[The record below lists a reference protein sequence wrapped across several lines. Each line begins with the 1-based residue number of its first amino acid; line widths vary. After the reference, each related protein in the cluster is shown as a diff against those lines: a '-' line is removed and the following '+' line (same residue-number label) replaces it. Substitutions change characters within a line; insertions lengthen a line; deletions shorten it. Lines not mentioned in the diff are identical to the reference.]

1 MSHYS
6 RSSTPNAE
14 VRLCSNIMADD
25 TATATAMIALTA
37 SAATAFLSTTLSKQE
52 DPERVFGVKYLDKFL
67 LKFPRFFLE
76 NVLFILGAVLG
87 YFLCEMVTGRY
98 MSHSSDEADH
108 NKAKSSPEIDKVR
121 WGNDLQAMAH
131 PDKATRKE
139 LKGNEAQFG
148 RWADAYGAQHERLQQ
163 SGAELRDSQRI
174 IQSQTTALER
184 SEHRADA
191 AERNLRAKNNTIE
204 IQSTLLETKDSK
216 IQDLRDIIALQAQQI
231 KDSHF
236 DLEAM
241 AQQNGERDQRLWEAA
256 GSLTVAEKEIAKL
269 KTAVAEEYTTSD
281 YCCALNAI
289 HQRDETIGK
298 LEKKI
303 AQQAKDNEFNQETVD
318 TLANLL
324 ISLEDKE
331 PGEVAREL
339 EAWAEEREAR
349 FDDFVAHT
357 GPVVIAAQQDA
368 SQHLRDTNDLQQKLL
383 KSAVEARDRQGK
395 TAAELM
401 AQLAALVAREEHN
414 IKIYDQMKGEKQHLL
429 NALNNSQNS
438 LQAARTELYRRG
450 TELAST
456 RTELSHHM
464 LQQVIDEKKA
474 KIASNA
480 SIKQENKLAALT
492 EQLAT
497 ANTQLQAAEEHR
509 VQEVALMNHK
519 LRMVR
524 EALKITGLDIDL
536 WTIESP
542 DVLASM
548 LQHEEAKLAET
559 CAELTATNNGL
570 HATLAAQ
577 AAEIANLN
585 TKLTSQAIEV
595 TALKTDLKAATA
607 RHHCEFKE
615 WQATLSKVTTELK
628 ITKRDSP
635 AHELE
640 NKINALQIR
649 LKVSDDENKSF
660 REAKYHAEEKAEILT
675 MAVTNQAERL
685 KKSREEVERVVKAEQ
700 ELRGEV
706 GVRVQQIGYLSAR
719 LEEERDARRGEQGE
733 MKRLTG
739 LLECREEE
747 VRELEG
753 AREKLEEKLL
763 LGEEFVEVTE
773 EDAPAAA
780 VERAE
785 EEEGFVVQEEEVE
798 LDCFADDFEE
808 VDVDEEQLDCFSDE
822 FEEVD
827 IDEDGEG
834 LDTLNGA
841 PDVRVQ

>member
-1 MSHYS
+1 
-6 RSSTPNAE
+6 
-14 VRLCSNIMADD
+14 MADD
-25 TATATAMIALTA
+25 LATVTAMIVLTA
-37 SAATAFLSTTLSKQE
+37 SAAIAFLLTILFKHE

-67 LKFPRFFLE
+67 LKFPRFFLKY
-76 NVLFILGAVLG
+76 VLFISAAVLG
-87 YFLCEMVTGRY
+87 YVLCEMVSRRCI
-98 MSHSSDEADH
+98 SHSSDEADR
-108 NKAKSSPEIDKVR
+108 NKAKSSTEIDKEQR
-121 WGNDLQAMAH
+121 GDDLLTIAH
-131 PDKATRKE
+131 PDKATRKQ
-139 LKGNEAQFG
+139 LKDDNAQVA

-163 SGAELRDSQRI
+163 RGAELRDSKRI

-191 AERNLRAKNNTIE
+191 AERNLKAKNNTIE
-204 IQSTLLETKDSK
+204 IQSTFLETKDSK

-241 AQQNGERDQRLWEAA
+241 AQQIGERDQRLWEAA
-256 GSLTVAEKEIAKL
+256 GNLTVAEKEVAKL
-269 KTAVAEEYTTSD
+269 KTAVAKEYTTSD
-281 YCCALNAI
+281 YCCALDAI
-289 HQRDETIGK
+289 HHRDETISK

-324 ISLEDKE
+324 ISLDDKE

-357 GPVVIAAQQDA
+357 GPVVIAAQQDT
-368 SQHLRDTNDLQQKLL
+368 SQHLRDTNDLQHKLL

-395 TAAELM
+395 TVAELK
-401 AQLAALVAREEHN
+401 AQLATLVTREEHN
-414 IKIYDQMKGEKQHLL
+414 IKIYEQMKGEKQHLL

-438 LQAARTELYRRG
+438 LQAAKTELYRRG

-480 SIKQENKLAALT
+480 SINQETKLAAVT

-497 ANTQLQAAEEHR
+497 ANTQLQAAEEYR

-524 EALKITGLDIDL
+524 EAFKTTGLDIDL

-542 DVLASM
+542 DVLASK

-559 CAELTATNNGL
+559 CAELIATNNGL
-570 HATLAAQ
+570 HATLGAQ
-577 AAEIANLN
+577 AAEIANLE
-585 TKLTSQAIEV
+585 TKLTAQAIES
-595 TALKTDLKAATA
+595 TALKTDLKTSSA
-607 RHHCEFKE
+607 RHHREFKE

-628 ITKRDSP
+628 TTKRDSP
-635 AHELE
+635 ARELE

-649 LKVSDDENKSF
+649 LKVSNDENKSF
-660 REAKYHAEEKAEILT
+660 REAKYHAGEKAEILT

-719 LEEERDARRGEQGE
+719 LEEERDGRRGEQE
-733 MKRLTG
+733 ELKRLTG
-739 LLECREEE
+739 MLVCCESE
-747 VRELEG
+747 VRVLEG
-753 AREKLEEKLL
+753 AKEKLEKKLL
-763 LGEEFVEVTE
+763 LGEEFVEVSE
-773 EDAPAAA
+773 EDVPAAA

-785 EEEGFVVQEEEVE
+785 KEEEGVVVQREEV
-798 LDCFADDFEE
+798 
-808 VDVDEEQLDCFSDE
+808 DCFSDE
-822 FEEVD
+822 FEEVEAD
-827 IDEDGEG
+827 EEVDCFSDEFEAVDVDEDGEG
-834 LDTLNGA
+834 LDTLIGA

>member
-1 MSHYS
+1 MTDVSL
-6 RSSTPNAE
+6 AE
-14 VRLCSNIMADD
+14 VAVGMALSLLM
-25 TATATAMIALTA
+25 ATAAVLLTA
-37 SAATAFLSTTLSKQE
+37 FVREDLTWISA
-52 DPERVFGVKYLDKFL
+52 VKYLGKL
-67 LKFPRFFLE
+67 LSEFTRFFLKS
-76 NVLFILGAVLG
+76 LFPILATVLG
-87 YFLCEMVTGRY
+87 VFLICLVADRYNSPSTG
-98 MSHSSDEADH
+98 EPEH
-108 NKAKSSPEIDKVR
+108 NETKANPNTDKKRREV
-121 WGNDLQAMAH
+121 DLQAIAH

-139 LKGNEAQFG
+139 LKGDNAQVA

-163 SGAELRDSQRI
+163 RGAELRDSKRI

-204 IQSTLLETKDSK
+204 VQSTFLETKDSK

-241 AQQNGERDQRLWEAA
+241 AQQIGERDQRLWEAA
-256 GSLTVAEKEIAKL
+256 GSLTVAEKEVAKL
-269 KTAVAEEYTTSD
+269 KTAVAKEYTTSD
-281 YCCALNAI
+281 YCCALDAI
-289 HQRDETIGK
+289 HQRDETISK

-324 ISLEDKE
+324 ISLDDKE
-331 PGEVAREL
+331 PGEFAREL

-357 GPVVIAAQQDA
+357 GPVVIGAQQDA
-368 SQHLRDTNDLQQKLL
+368 SQHLRDTNDLQHKLL

-395 TAAELM
+395 TVAELK
-401 AQLAALVAREEHN
+401 AQLAAMVAREEN
-414 IKIYDQMKGEKQHLL
+414 NMKIYERTKGEKQHLL

-438 LQAARTELYRRG
+438 LQAAKTELYRRG

-480 SIKQENKLAALT
+480 SINQETKLAAVT
-492 EQLAT
+492 KQLAT

-509 VQEVALMNHK
+509 VREVALMNHK

-524 EALKITGLDIDL
+524 QALKTTGLDIDL

-548 LQHEEAKLAET
+548 LQHEEARLAET
-559 CAELTATNNGL
+559 CAELIATNNGL
-570 HATLAAQ
+570 HATLGAQ
-577 AAEIANLN
+577 ATEIANLE
-585 TKLTSQAIEV
+585 TKLTSQAIES
-595 TALKTDLKAATA
+595 TALKTDLKTTTA
-607 RHHCEFKE
+607 RHHREFKD

-635 AHELE
+635 ARELE

-649 LKVSDDENKSF
+649 LKVSNDENKSF
-660 REAKYHAEEKAEILT
+660 REAKHHAQEKAEILT

-685 KKSREEVERVVKAEQ
+685 KKSREEVERVAKAEK

-706 GVRVQQIGYLSAR
+706 GVRVQQVGYLSAR

-733 MKRLTG
+733 LKRLTG
-739 LLECREEE
+739 MLVCCESE
-747 VRELEG
+747 VRALEG
-753 AREKLEEKLL
+753 AKEKLERKLL
-763 LGEEFVEVTE
+763 LGEEFVEVSE
-773 EDAPAAA
+773 EDASAAA
-780 VERAE
+780 IECAE
-785 EEEGFVVQEEEVE
+785 KEEGGIVVQEEEV
-798 LDCFADDFEE
+798 DCFGDEFEE
-808 VDVDEEQLDCFSDE
+808 VEADEEVDCFSDE
-822 FEEVD
+822 FEAVD
-827 IDEDGEG
+827 VDEDGEG
-834 LDTLNGA
+834 LETLNGA